1 MHNAPRIARAAR
13 TRSRT
18 RTRTRTRTRS
28 FIPLKF

>member
-1 MHNAPRIARAAR
+1 MIGYAQCAAPALRA
-13 TRSRT
+13 RT

>member
-1 MHNAPRIARAAR
+1 MIGYAQCAAPALRA
-13 TRSRT
+13 